1 MKTELDLTQQNPF
14 APPDLCSC
22 GAFPADLGR
31 CHTLHF
37 RGDIRIQQQGSALIL
52 YPSREKLEASTRQ
65 EVPLPDGIILHFSCN
80 TPQDYFLWEVTN
92 WLRKLQ
98 LGSAVCFP
106 SIAHAS
112 LLPSLASSP
121 IISFQAF
128 PPGWLLS
135 SHLHTHPSSCN
146 ALPPFFFQ
154 FSCYLSFSK
163 LIKTAAISLSHIFP
177 EREGGAGV
185 GEGRGRRGGER
196 KRWSGCYLLIN

>member
-146 ALPPFFFQ
+146 ALPPFFFSVFLLPQ
-154 FSCYLSFSK
+154 FFKVNKNSCHFSQ
-163 LIKTAAISLSHIFP
+163 SYFP
-177 EREGGAGV
+177 WKGGRSR
-185 GEGRGRRGGER
+185 GRGRTWEERWGE
-196 KRWSGCYLLIN
+196 KALIGMLLIN